1 MKEIKVYTT
10 SWCGPCK
17 MAKRLLDE
25 KNLDYTEIDIE
36 EKGWSREDLFKKT
49 GGRTVPQIVIEGETI
64 GGYDDLIIYGEPRE
78 AIILDKYIIH
88 FFRAFATVV
97 ALFFL

>member
-36 EKGWSREDLFKKT
+36 EKGWSREDLFKKQ
-49 GGRTVPQIVIEGETI
+49 VVEQ
-64 GGYDDLIIYGEPRE
+64 
-78 AIILDKYIIH
+78 
-88 FFRAFATVV
+88 FRR
-97 ALFFL
+97 L

>member
-1 MKEIKVYTT
+1 MKEIKVYST

-25 KNLDYTEIDIE
+25 KGLDYTEIDIE

-49 GGRTVPQIVIEGETI
+49 GGRTVPQIVIEGEPI
-64 GGYDDLIIYGEPRE
+64 GGYDDLKM
-78 AIILDKYIIH
+78 LDESGKLD
-88 FFRAFATVV
+88 TM
-97 ALFFL
+97 LSGQDD